1 MAATKYQ
8 ILYRAFNEKLNSP
21 IVNTGTYEPLID
33 MLTEDHKINVT
44 EQDLIE
50 RYYDTPS
57 TKEAEQMRADAEN
70 AKNELI
76 TTENSKDNIKFGMLF
91 AYNGLKK
98 IKHKI
103 FKPACY
109 GWLLNE
115 ETIGLFDQAHVSYD
129 YDDWDRDVVQINI
142 NGKKSHVLKPEFV
155 QKYKSQWYYEFTD
168 KLSKFK
174 TMTTREFEG
183 LKQKIASESP
193 FLTNELFEDTIF
205 SEEIQ
210 TETFQP
216 PGNGDT
222 TPDPVDCYFYNVPA
236 TDEASK
242 RKASLRR
249 ALFVSDTM
257 TSEQIEAYF
266 KAAHPNIIHPLKYT
280 YYYKN
285 GDYGSRTFYCIPK
298 NVIENLMNMGV
309 KIFNYTMLDQS
320 DSYCLTKMNNADRE
334 NSSYQ
339 YAMIPE
345 HYETSN
351 DQPYIIKDS
360 YVKINGDPWFVYTVR
375 DSLNDALE
383 VSKKLAQRFGIENV
397 NLIKLVP
404 LGQDIK
410 IK

>member
-57 TKEAEQMRADAEN
+57 TKEADQMRADAEN

-103 FKPACY
+103 FRPACY

-129 YDDWDRDVVQINI
+129 YNDWDRDVVQINI
-142 NGKKSHVLKPEFV
+142 DGKKSHVLKPDYV

-210 TETFQP
+210 IESFQP
-216 PGNGDT
+216 PSSYGA
-222 TPDPVDCYFYNVPA
+222 PPPPPVDCYFYEVPGDNA
-236 TDEASK
+236 AK
-242 RKASLRR
+242 RKVSSRR

-257 TSEQIEAYF
+257 TSADIEAYF
-266 KAAHPNIIHPLKYT
+266 KAADPNIIHTWSYPVGSGMSIQYFYGIEKSTIDSLK
-280 YYYKN
+280 
-285 GDYGSRTFYCIPK
+285 
-298 NVIENLMNMGV
+298 NMGV
-309 KIFNYTMLDQS
+309 KIFNYSMLNAS
-320 DSYCLTKMNNADRE
+320 ESYCLTKMNNADRE

-339 YAMIPE
+339 YALIPE